1 MVPTPLLTLG
11 GYAAL
16 SCYCGGVSTL
26 GRRCALGGTA
36 GVGRP
41 RWTSPRAAWLVALFA
56 LVVACLPVLSAAA
69 GGQTQGGGPIAGT
82 PPHSHSHSH
91 GDTHGSSGLAQQG
104 LALAESQ
111 LIANHSHASVL
122 RQMVSSGVDGVVAVV
137 RSMNPLRGLAVVAA
151 AVMAVVMVAAG
162 MWLRM
167 RAPPISGVWFGPA
180 RPGRVVIA
188 DLCVIRR

>member
-1 MVPTPLLTLG
+1 M
-11 GYAAL
+11 
-16 SCYCGGVSTL
+16 
-26 GRRCALGGTA
+26 
-36 GVGRP
+36 
-41 RWTSPRAAWLVALFA
+41 
-56 LVVACLPVLSAAA
+56 
-69 GGQTQGGGPIAGT
+69 
-82 PPHSHSHSH
+82 
-91 GDTHGSSGLAQQG
+91 
-104 LALAESQ
+104 AESQ
-111 LIANHSHASVL
+111 LIANHSHAGVL
-122 RQMVSSGVDGVVAVV
+122 RQMVSSGADGVVAVV